1 MKSIKTDY
9 CTAFSVKIGLLSIRE
24 LFTNLIAALKNPVL
38 ECCNSELPGTALNVA
53 D

>member
-1 MKSIKTDY
+1 MVTAMQISSKLDY
-9 CTAFSVKIGLLSIRE
+9 YQFANI
-24 LFTNLIAALKNPVL
+24 FTNLIAALKNPVL